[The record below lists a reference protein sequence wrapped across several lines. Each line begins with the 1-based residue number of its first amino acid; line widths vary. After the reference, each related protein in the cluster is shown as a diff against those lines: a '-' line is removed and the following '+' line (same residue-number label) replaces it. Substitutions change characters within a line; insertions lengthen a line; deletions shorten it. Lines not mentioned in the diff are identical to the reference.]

1 MAGYEEMDGKPQLKS
16 AQREPENDKL
26 WMLLPWVCEVYYSYT
41 TKPIL
46 KNTLVHRIGGITP
59 NVGTF
64 LSIEGVN
71 PFAVV
76 VGTS

>member
-26 WMLLPWVCEVYYSYT
+26 WMLLPWVCEVYYSYI

-46 KNTLVHRIGGITP
+46 KNTQKHRISWILLIDF
-59 NVGTF
+59 N
-64 LSIEGVN
+64 LLEGL
-71 PFAVV
+71 
-76 VGTS
+76 TRL

>member
-26 WMLLPWVCEVYYSYT
+26 WMLLPWVCGVYYSLI

-46 KNTLVHRIGGITP
+46 KNTLVHRIGCSSP
-59 NVGTF
+59 NEGTS
-64 LSIEGVN
+64 LSIERGN
-71 PFAVV
+71 SVV
-76 VGTS
+76 A